1 MTERFCSNVCGGRNP
16 GFEVFGA
23 DCTRGWHDGVT
34 VEGCVELVGKDGGER
49 RVPSDFGDRVTC
61 DRLAIKESLRD

>member
-1 MTERFCSNVCGGRNP
+1 M
-16 GFEVFGA
+16 FGA
-23 DCTRGWHDGVT
+23 DCTRGWHGVT

-61 DRLAIKESLRD
+61 DRLAIKESLRIRERGKELGLKS

>member
-1 MTERFCSNVCGGRNP
+1 M
-16 GFEVFGA
+16 FGA

-34 VEGCVELVGKDGGER
+34 VEGCVELVGKHGDER

>member
-1 MTERFCSNVCGGRNP
+1 M
-16 GFEVFGA
+16 FGA

>member
-1 MTERFCSNVCGGRNP
+1 M
-16 GFEVFGA
+16 FGA
-23 DCTRGWHDGVT
+23 DCTRGWHGVT

-49 RVPSDFGDRVTC
+49 RVPPSDFGDRVTC